1 MNTFTTLI
9 EEFRRIE
16 WPTKRQIIN
25 YSFYT
30 IIFLIVSSVIV
41 GLLDVFFAFGR
52 NWLIQYISTLN

>member
-1 MNTFTTLI
+1 MNTFTTLV

-16 WPTKRQIIN
+16 WPTKRQILN

-30 IIFLIVSSVIV
+30 IMFLIIASVVV

-52 NWLIQYISTLN
+52 NWLIDILAR